1 MPDLSV
7 VIPSVNGFG
16 DLEGCLRALEI
27 QRRDVDLEV
36 LVVDRLGE
44 PLRKQVRDRF
54 PWARLIEVERNATI
68 PEMRAIGFAQASA
81 PAVGVIED
89 HVLVREGW
97 AKKMLDA
104 LAGGAVVVGGPIEN
118 AATATLMDWAS
129 FLCEY
134 SHCVPPLPEGRV
146 EWLPGNNVVYA
157 RRVLDQYPDVIAEHK
172 WENRLHDAIR
182 DSGTPL
188 ICRPEVVADH
198 KKHFTFGEYMSQ
210 RYLYSR
216 SYAGA
221 RVRGA
226 PLAKRLA
233 YASGSLI
240 LPPLLF
246 WRTVSRIRAKG
257 RHSAELNRSLPYI
270 ALFVVAWAAGELVG
284 YLAGAGDSLSRVT

>member
-16 DLEGCLRALEI
+16 DLEGCLRALEA

-44 PLRKQVRDRF
+44 PLRTQVRDRF
-54 PWARLIEVERNATI
+54 PWARLVEVERNATI
-68 PEMRAIGFAQASA
+68 PEMRAIGFAQSTA

-97 AKKMLDA
+97 ARNMLDA
-104 LAGGAVVVGGPIEN
+104 LAGGAAVVGGPIEN
-118 AATATLMDWAS
+118 AATSTLMDWAS

-157 RRVLDQYPDVIAEHK
+157 RRVLDAQADVIAEHK

-188 ICRPEVVADH
+188 ICRADVVADH

-233 YASGSLI
+233 YAVGSLV
-240 LPPLLF
+240 LPPVLF

-257 RHSAELNRSLPYI
+257 RHAAELNRSLPYI